1 MNFMQTATP
10 QQTPAPDVAPKVAT
24 AFTTTGADGK
34 QQTLPI
40 PRTKQ
45 EIRTIQLQREQ
56 ISDQLENVSSRRS
69 DIAQELAQTASDAA
83 RPGLQQR
90 LQLLDQRILQLEGD
104 LARTGQQLAAA
115 SPELVASTEQPN
127 RQGTDDNF
135 GGGFAAGS
143 TSAVAVVGV
152 IILVLSRRW
161 KRRAPRRSSQIDADS
176 AQRLERLENGM
187 DAIAIEIER
196 VSEGQRFVTKLLSES
211 LGPASTPQRVGQ
223 PVSAQGSDP
232 NQR

>member
-24 AFTTTGADGK
+24 VFTTTGADGK

-40 PRTKQ
+40 PRTQ
-45 EIRTIQLQREQ
+45 EEIRTIQLQREQ

-69 DIAQELAQTASDAA
+69 DIAEELARTASDAA
-83 RPGLQQR
+83 KPGLQQR
-90 LQLLDQRILQLEGD
+90 LQVLDQRILQLEGD

-115 SPELVASTEQPN
+115 PADLVASTEEPSQQAPV
-127 RQGTDDNF
+127 DKF

-143 TSAVAVVGV
+143 TSTLAVLGV

-161 KRRAPRRSSQIDADS
+161 KRRAPKQSRQLDADS
-176 AQRLERLENGM
+176 AQRLQRLEHGM

-211 LGPASTPQRVGQ
+211 LGPASTAQRIGESV
-223 PVSAQGSDP
+223 PVQSSDP
-232 NQR
+232 NRR